1 MEPRAW
7 IRVGLVLALWG
18 AAALS
23 TLPEV
28 RARGAKPAPSP
39 GKRPRI
45 EYPKLIKF
53 VRAKYPEAA
62 RKASRQGVVRLFV
75 TVGVDG
81 KVAKVD
87 VSKSS
92 GHTDLDAA
100 AVAAVQ
106 QFVYTPAK
114 VNGNPTAVK
123 IVVAYPFRLRTAP
136 ARPDPRVRR
145 PPARRP
151 PAARRPPPRRRTAP
165 RPPRRPPLAK
175 ASRTELGGVVREK
188 GTRKPLE
195 DAQVLVFEPGAKKK
209 QLGTRV
215 AGTRADPK
223 GRFKLAKLP
232 PGKYRVVVRVPGCY
246 SFQVDENL
254 TPGVRLKVEYYVERR
269 SYDPYETVIT
279 SKVERKQVSKYV
291 VALPE
296 IQKIPGTQGDALRAV
311 QNMPGVA
318 RASFG
323 GGQLVVRGS
332 SPGDTR
338 VFFEGIEIPQLYHF
352 FGLTSVFNSDI
363 LKQIMFVPGN
373 FSVRY
378 GRATGGII
386 DVFTRAGKKDR
397 WHGYVDVDIWDVG
410 LLLEGPVGKGSIALS
425 ARRSHI
431 DAVLKVV
438 PKDRIGANFTLAPA
452 YYDYQA
458 MLDYPIW
465 KGKFKLIFFGSDD
478 RLKILL
484 EDPSD
489 FDPSARQLSNTI
501 FFHRVITA
509 WKRKWGDNALKVT
522 LSGGYSLT
530 DFYLSDALRLN
541 LKIARFNVRTEY
553 TRKIAESLSLSFGYV
568 GEASWAWVDFSAPP
582 IPLEGEI
589 PPPIGS
595 QEPQAQKLSGSLQ
608 NHAFFVEATWK
619 PVSWLTL
626 IPGARVDILHLG
638 PLDAQV
644 FDPRLTAKVRLHKK
658 LVWNAGVGIFHQEP
672 FYTQLYEMAGG
683 NPKVSHERSMHVSTG
698 LVWKPRP
705 SLSIETTG
713 FYKYLWRRVVSTDN
727 IMNRDG
733 EITTENLAN
742 LGRGRIYGGELLI
755 KKHPDSDCPK
765 GLKLQKCFGW
775 LSYTVL
781 RSERQ
786 DSAGDRWR
794 LFDYDQ
800 THILTLVLS
809 GTWRGG
815 WQLGVRFRL
824 ASGNPTTMF
833 SGGIFDSDSDA
844 YIGLPGPINADRLP
858 LFHQLDIRLDK
869 KFVFKKWILSIYLDV
884 QNVYNYQASEFAIY
898 NFNYTQHGYL
908 SGLPIIPSLGIKG
921 AF

>member
-1 MEPRAW
+1 MSSRAW
-7 IRVGLVLALWG
+7 LRVGVAIALWG
-18 AAALS
+18 AAMVSA
-23 TLPEV
+23 PPDA
-28 RARGAKPAPSP
+28 RARQVAPGPP
-39 GKRPRI
+39 GRPRVV
-45 EYPKLIKF
+45 YPKLVKF
-53 VRAKYPEAA
+53 VPAKYPEAA
-62 RKASRQGVVRLFV
+62 RRANRQGVVRLFV

-81 KVAKVD
+81 KVAKVE
-87 VSKSS
+87 VSKTS
-92 GHTDLDAA
+92 GHGDLDAA
-100 AVAAVQ
+100 AMMAVK

-114 VNGNPTAVK
+114 VNGKAAAVK
-123 IVVAYPFRLRTAP
+123 IVVAYPFKLRSAP
-136 ARPDPRVRR
+136 APTDPRVRR
-145 PPARRP
+145 PP
-151 PAARRPPPRRRTAP
+151 PR
-165 RPPRRPPLAK
+165 RPPRRPPRARRVAPRPPDRRALDA
-175 ASRTELGGVVREK
+175 AAFTELRGRVREK
-188 GTRKPLE
+188 GTRKDTE
-195 DAQVLVFEPGAKKK
+195 DAEVLLFVPGAKKK
-209 QLGTRV
+209 QLGRRV
-215 AGTRADPK
+215 ARTLTDAK
-223 GRFKLAKLP
+223 GRFKLGKIP

-246 SFQVDENL
+246 VFRVDEKL
-254 TPGVRLKVEYYVERR
+254 APGVRLKVEYYVERR

-323 GGQLVVRGS
+323 GGQLIVRGS

-397 WHGYVDVDIWDVG
+397 WHGYVDLDIWDVG

-431 DAVLKVV
+431 DAVLKVI
-438 PKDRIGANFTLAPA
+438 PKDRIGAEFTLAPA

-465 KGKFKLIFFGSDD
+465 KGQFKLIFFGSDD
-478 RLKILL
+478 RIKLLL
-484 EDPSD
+484 EDPTE
-489 FDPSARQLSNTI
+489 FDPSARQISNTVL
-501 FFHRVITA
+501 FHRAIA
-509 WKRKWGDNALKVT
+509 GWKRKWGDNEIKVT
-522 LSGGYSLT
+522 LSGGYSMT
-530 DFYLSDALRLN
+530 DFYFSEALRLN
-541 LKIARFNVRTEY
+541 LKVARFNVRSEY
-553 TRKIAESLSLSFGYV
+553 KRKIAESLSVSVGYV
-568 GEASWAWVDFSAPP
+568 GEATWAWVDFSAPP
-582 IPLEGEI
+582 MPMEGEI

-595 QEPQAQKLSGSLQ
+595 QEPTADKLDGNLQ

-619 PVSWLTL
+619 PVPWLTL

-638 PLDAQV
+638 PLTGQV
-644 FDPRLTAKVRLHKK
+644 FDPRLTAKLRLHKK
-658 LVWNAGVGIFHQEP
+658 LVWNVGVGIFHQEP
-672 FYTQLYEMAGG
+672 FYTELYEVSGG
-683 NPKVSHERSMHVSTG
+683 NPDIKHERSLHVSTG

-705 SLSIETTG
+705 SLSIEATG
-713 FYKYLWRRVVSTDN
+713 FYKYLWRRVVSTNEVLD
-727 IMNRDG
+727 RDG
-733 EITTENLAN
+733 QITTENLAN
-742 LGRGRIYGGELLI
+742 LGLGRIYGGELLI
-755 KKHPDSDCPK
+755 KKKPDSDCPK
-765 GLKLQKCFGW
+765 WLKLQKCFGW
-775 LSYTVL
+775 VSYTVL

-800 THILTLVLS
+800 THILTLVVS
-809 GTWRGG
+809 GSWPGG
-815 WQLGVRFRL
+815 WQLGIRFRL

-833 SGGIFDSDSDA
+833 SGGIFDADSDA
-844 YIGLPGPINADRLP
+844 YIGLPGPINEDRLP

-884 QNVYNYQASEFAIY
+884 QNVYNYQASEFTIY
-898 NFNYTQHGYL
+898 NFNYTQSGYL
-908 SGLPIIPSLGIKG
+908 TGLPIIPSIGIKG